1 MILRN
6 MHRHRWRSVL
16 TVAGIVASMAVLIAG
31 TFARDSIAMLIDTQ
45 FRHALRGDVSVYL
58 IDPRPA
64 MIAQSFAHL
73 PAVSAVESARQ
84 VNIRLVSQQRE
95 WRGMIQGKPA
105 QPQLHRILDV
115 ERRTYSPPED
125 GLLLTDRLADRLRVH
140 PGDTVRI
147 EIQEGERRVMDAI
160 VTGTVREMMGMS
172 AYMERRRL
180 NHLLREGDV
189 VNQLTLAVERGG
201 EPALLEALRQLP
213 QVAMAVSKAVM
224 LANIQ
229 SITARNLLIISTVL
243 TMFATVI
250 AIGVVY
256 NQARIALAERAWELA
271 SLRVLG
277 FTRGEVSALLLGEL
291 GIAMAAALPLGL
303 LGGYLLASAIVQMT
317 KTEEFY
323 FALVIRPS
331 TYAYAALC
339 IVLAAVVSAWI
350 VSRRIA
356 ALDLV
361 GVLKARD

>member
-1 MILRN
+1 
-6 MHRHRWRSVL
+6 
-16 TVAGIVASMAVLIAG
+16 
-31 TFARDSIAMLIDTQ
+31 MLDT
-45 FRHALRGDVSVYL
+45 
-58 IDPRPA
+58 
-64 MIAQSFAHL
+64 
-73 PAVSAVESARQ
+73 
-84 VNIRLVSQQRE
+84 
-95 WRGMIQGKPA
+95 
-105 QPQLHRILDV
+105 
-115 ERRTYSPPED
+115 
-125 GLLLTDRLADRLRVH
+125 
-140 PGDTVRI
+140 
-147 EIQEGERRVMDAI
+147 I

-172 AYMERRRL
+172 AYMERRSL

-189 VNQLTLAVERGG
+189 VNQLTLAVDRGR
-201 EPALLEALRQLP
+201 EPALLDTLRQLP
-213 QVAMAVSKAVM
+213 QVAMAVSKTVM
-224 LANIQ
+224 LANIE

-277 FTRGEVSALLLGEL
+277 FTRSEVSALLLGEL
-291 GIAMAAALPLGL
+291 GIAMVVALPLGL
-303 LGGYLLASAIVQMT
+303 IGGYLLASAIAQMT

-323 FALVIRPS
+323 FALVIRPP

-339 IVLAAVVSAWI
+339 IVLAATISAWI